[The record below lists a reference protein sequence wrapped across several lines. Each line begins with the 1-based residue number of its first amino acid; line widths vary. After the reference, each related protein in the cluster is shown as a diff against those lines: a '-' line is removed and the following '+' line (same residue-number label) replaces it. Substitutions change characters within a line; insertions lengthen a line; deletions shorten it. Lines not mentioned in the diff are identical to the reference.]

1 MLRRKTYLLYILF
14 IFSLLCSDVQNMYLE
29 TEMNKMEVCPHF
41 AERKEKK
48 KKERGSRKELG
59 ENRRTRDE
67 NKTSNNAR

>member
-1 MLRRKTYLLYILF
+1 
-14 IFSLLCSDVQNMYLE
+14 MYLE

>member
-48 KKERGSRKELG
+48 KERKRKEKRAG
-59 ENRRTRDE
+59 REQKNE
-67 NKTSNNAR
+67 G